1 MEYLSQLF
9 STMLVS
15 VTALFGA
22 QAPQPVEQP
31 RVPAR
36 PEPVA
41 ESQQLVQTYE
51 DEALSGALSEL
62 RGVREK
68 LKQPEV
74 VDGAYPQVRRPD
86 ITKKNPAVTPPSTS
100 TPSSLKTPSFVTEAT
115 QHAATPYV
123 EPTSGSPLAASFDRS
138 KAIGAILMKPLPYQN
153 IELAYREV
161 PAALGSHYEL
171 QWDIPK
177 TLTCSFIVFLYKSDA
192 QVSSTWMK
200 TVAGVGKRDTD
211 PLYQDQRYRLLCR
224 DEKGTYHSDTILFRT
239 RSQARELPTCTIV
252 PSKNRVKNGETIT
265 YTIGGSDI
273 ETFAFGNNRPTV
285 PSTPLKFPF
294 EHKAVV
300 RAGEAPFT
308 VTVGNRLGTSTCNS
322 LITIEP

>member
-1 MEYLSQLF
+1 MEYLSQLL

-15 VTALFGA
+15 VTALFGV
-22 QAPQPVEQP
+22 QAPQTAEQP

-51 DEALSGALSEL
+51 DEALNGALSEL

-74 VDGAYPQVRRPD
+74 VTGAYPKVKRPEAQ
-86 ITKKNPAVTPPSTS
+86 KKTPAVAPSPVQ
-100 TPSSLKTPSFVTEAT
+100 TPSSLKTPSFVTQASEHTGAT
-115 QHAATPYV
+115 YV

-138 KAIGAILMKPLPYQN
+138 KAIGAILMKPLPHQN

-200 TVAGVGKRDTD
+200 TVAGIGKRDTD

-224 DEKGTYHSDTILFRT
+224 DEKGTYHADTILFRT
-239 RSQARELPTCTIV
+239 RSQAHELPTCTIV
-252 PSKNRVKNGETIT
+252 PSKNRVKDGETIT

-273 ETFAFGNNRPTV
+273 ETFAFGNTRPT
-285 PSTPLKFPF
+285 TPQSALRFPF

-322 LITIEP
+322 IITIEQ